1 MLSYVYI
8 NYFLPLLY
16 QKNSR
21 KSVFQG
27 KILLKKIL
35 KNDKI
40 VSNKIRSSK
49 KWGII
54 LKIFLR
60 VVQVQAML

>member
-16 QKNSR
+16 QKISR

-49 KWGII
+49 NG
-54 LKIFLR
+54 
-60 VVQVQAML
+60 V